1 MKLGKRVLLCVLAI
15 SSLFLSG
22 CFAGRLHCEVHRDG
36 SSEMRLGLG
45 VDSEL
50 SHLAGLGG
58 RNWFEELG
66 VEPGAQIEKEVAGG
80 MNWQYTTL
88 MLDTLEEL
96 EERING
102 MEWGEASIT
111 KRGGILFDTF
121 EFRVQGTEPMF
132 DEEDAEQFDSE
143 SVDFDP
149 SGYVD
154 LTWELILPGKVVEH
168 NGSNV
173 DPETNQITWYPDAS
187 QPLSIYARSRAFNA
201 WIIPLVAVALLV
213 AFGILVAV
221 LLLAAS
227 ALRKSRGPV
236 RGAPPDVTTRPMP

>member
-1 MKLGKRVLLCVLAI
+1 
-15 SSLFLSG
+15 
-22 CFAGRLHCEVHRDG
+22 
-36 SSEMRLGLG
+36 LG

-50 SHLAGLGG
+50 ALLAGLGG

-66 VEPGAQIEKEVAGG
+66 VEPGTQIEKAVADG

-88 MLDTLEEL
+88 TLDTLEQL
-96 EERING
+96 EGWFNG
-102 MEWGEASIT
+102 MEWGETSIT

-121 EFRVQGTEPMF
+121 EFRVQGSEPMF
-132 DEEDAEQFDSE
+132 DEEDAEQLESE
-143 SVDFDP
+143 SGDFDP

-154 LTWELILPGKVVEH
+154 LTCELILPGKVVEH

-187 QPLSIYARSRAFNA
+187 QPLSIYARSRAFNT
-201 WIIPLVAVALLV
+201 WIIPVAAVVLLI
-213 AFGILVAV
+213 AFGILVGL

-227 ALRKSRGPV
+227 ALRRSGSPARE
-236 RGAPPDVTTRPMP
+236 APPDATTRSMQ